1 MPVPRSARRIASAMA
16 VREGWPG
23 CQVPVDSLLMILR

>member
-1 MPVPRSARRIASAMA
+1 MPVPRSARRIARATA

-23 CQVPVDSLLMILR
+23 CQVPAESFLMVLR